1 MKVLL
6 KKEIKDFFC
15 NYKSWV
21 MILLVTGIFYFL
33 GNRELPI
40 KHFYIWFALLS
51 PLQYVYDSLI
61 TDTKSRGMIFFYNSN
76 IRFIHIFLIKVLV
89 SIFLLFVTF
98 ILSISFFQ
106 KNLRLLDLLWIIPS
120 LCLGVSIMQITAI
133 VSKCAEMTSAFITM
147 GIILAYLQI
156 LLLISNLLIII
167 LISICLA
174 LVSFFA
180 AWKLSESN
188 YYRTQI

>member
-21 MILLVTGIFYFL
+21 MILLVTGIFYFF

-61 TDTKSRGMIFFYNSN
+61 TDTKIDRKSGA
-76 IRFIHIFLIKVLV
+76 V
-89 SIFLLFVTF
+89 
-98 ILSISFFQ
+98 ILE
-106 KNLRLLDLLWIIPS
+106 L
-120 LCLGVSIMQITAI
+120 
-133 VSKCAEMTSAFITM
+133 
-147 GIILAYLQI
+147 
-156 LLLISNLLIII
+156 
-167 LISICLA
+167 
-174 LVSFFA
+174 
-180 AWKLSESN
+180 
-188 YYRTQI
+188 